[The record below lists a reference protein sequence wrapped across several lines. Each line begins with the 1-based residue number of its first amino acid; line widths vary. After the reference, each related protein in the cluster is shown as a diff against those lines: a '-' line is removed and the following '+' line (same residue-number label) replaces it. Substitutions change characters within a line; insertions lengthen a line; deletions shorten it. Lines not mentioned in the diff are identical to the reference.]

1 MGTDLEAG
9 AVSVSPNYAEPI
21 ARTEV
26 PTNGKRNDGRLVLG
40 HKTLKQTNLLFYKA

>member
-9 AVSVSPNYAEPI
+9 TVSVGPNYAEPI

-26 PTNGKRNDGRLVLG
+26 PANGKRNDGRLVLG
-40 HKTLKQTNLLFYKA
+40 NKTLKRTNV